1 MLGQGKVDTVVRML
15 KSKHCKKS
23 KYCNLK
29 IKSFPGRGQLWNE
42 QTTPSQ
48 PKLKPGFR
56 LSRHCLSL
64 EKSWPWLLIGPVCTV
79 YCSDLHC
86 LLVRSWLLIG
96 PISGTL
102 FRWGHSEPAEWVV
115 YRYHVGI
122 FGRQYAQFL
131 QTALKIVVL
140 SVKKSWLLLLIFTG
154 FIVLWTYL

>member
-29 IKSFPGRGQLWNE
+29 IKSLPGRGQLWNE

-64 EKSWPWLLIGPVCTV
+64 EKSWP
-79 YCSDLHC
+79 
-86 LLVRSWLLIG
+86 WLLIG

-140 SVKKSWLLLLIFTG
+140 SVKKSWLLLLIFSG
-154 FIVLWTYL
+154 FIALWTWYFFLRTSTLITISDL